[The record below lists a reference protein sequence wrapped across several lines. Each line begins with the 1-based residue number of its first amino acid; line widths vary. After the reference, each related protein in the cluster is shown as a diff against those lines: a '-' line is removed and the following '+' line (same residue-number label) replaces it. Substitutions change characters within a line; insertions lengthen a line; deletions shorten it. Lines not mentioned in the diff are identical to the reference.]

1 MKWFGAFGIACMI
14 SLSAQ
19 GQPCALLTQT
29 FSIADTIKKDSKE
42 LYVFRFSDRQ
52 LNEISVVPGLEKA
65 VEGIKKLQKT
75 LDEDHASLKERNL
88 WQLDVK
94 LAERQ
99 LAELRKECPETR
111 FLVFER
117 EMDYYRERYRPKAIA
132 K

>member
-1 MKWFGAFGIACMI
+1 MKWIVIFGIVVLFA
-14 SLSAQ
+14 SSAQ
-19 GQPCALLTQT
+19 SQPCTLLTQT
-29 FSIADTIKKDSKE
+29 FAVADTIKKDSKE
-42 LYVFRFSDRQ
+42 LYVFRFSDQQ

-65 VEGIKKLQKT
+65 VAGIKKLQKT
-75 LDEDHASLKERNL
+75 LDEDNVSLKQGNL

-99 LAELRKECPETR
+99 LKELRSECSETR

-117 EMDYYRERYRPKAIA
+117 EMNYYREKFKPKAIP